1 MARTNLERLVENA
14 VSQVLE
20 RHLAQA
26 RAELVQ
32 RVLEEIQAELPTG
45 AASSG
50 SETSDLLQD
59 VAAIHAGKTQKEV
72 LRALLDATVR
82 YCGRSVLFVVKS
94 GAAAG
99 WQARGF
105 DHGDGIKDF
114 ALDLSASAPGNVMAT
129 RSALRGPVAEMDAQF
144 IAQFGAPASDQILL
158 VPLHLKDK
166 VAALVYADGGPA
178 AAGKLNCD
186 AVELLVEATSAWLE
200 VASLRKQAAKE
211 EAEGAVEQ
219 AEAPPVPAQA
229 APAYSDP
236 FAAHVPQH
244 AVAAAPAEVAV
255 AAASSAEVVSTGDM
269 GAAAPARA
277 ADTFAQLSPEDA
289 EIHRKAQRFARLLM
303 DEVKLYNQAKVAE
316 GRKNKDLY
324 DRLRDDIE
332 KSKAA
337 YNKRYGQSI
346 AAGADYFHQELIAS
360 LAGDDVSLLGPNF
373 HR

>member
-26 RAELVQ
+26 REELIQ
-32 RVLEEIQAELPTG
+32 RVVQDIQAEMPAG

-72 LRALLDATVR
+72 LRALLDASVR
-82 YCGRSVLFVVKS
+82 YCGRSALFVVKS
-94 GAAAG
+94 GAASG

-105 DHGDGIKDF
+105 DQNDGVKDF
-114 ALDLSASAPGNVMAT
+114 ALDLSATAPDNAMAT
-129 RSALRGPVAEMDAQF
+129 RSAVRGPVAEMDGQF
-144 IAQFGAPASDQILL
+144 IAQFGAPAEDGILL

-166 VAALVYADGGPA
+166 VAALVYADGGQ
-178 AAGKLNCD
+178 AGKLNCD
-186 AVELLVEATSAWLE
+186 AVELLVAATSAWLE
-200 VASLRKQAAKE
+200 VAALRKQAAKE
-211 EAEGAVEQ
+211 ETENAAAEP
-219 AEAPPVPAQA
+219 AEAPPVAAQAA
-229 APAYSDP
+229 APAYADP
-236 FAAHVPQH
+236 FAAHVPHH
-244 AVAAAPAEVAV
+244 AVEPAPAEAAA
-255 AAASSAEVVSTGDM
+255 AAASAAEVVPTGDM

-277 ADTFAQLSPEDA
+277 ADTLAQLSPEDA
-289 EIHRKAQRFARLLM
+289 EVHRKAQRFARLLIE
-303 DEVKLYNQAKVAE
+303 EVKLYNQAKVAE

-324 DRLRDDIE
+324 DRLRDDLE

-337 YNKRYGQSI
+337 YHKRYGQTV
-346 AAGADYFHQELIAS
+346 AASADYFNQELIAS
-360 LAGDDVSLLGPNF
+360 LAEDDVSLLGPNF

>member
-1 MARTNLERLVENA
+1 MARNLERLVENA

-26 RAELVQ
+26 REELIQ
-32 RVLEEIQAELPTG
+32 RVLQDVQAEMPAG
-45 AASSG
+45 GVSSG

-72 LRALLDATVR
+72 LRALLDASVR

-94 GAAAG
+94 GAATG
-99 WQARGF
+99 WQARGL
-105 DHGDGIKDF
+105 DQNDGIKDF
-114 ALDLSASAPGNVMAT
+114 ALDLSATAPGNVMAT
-129 RSALRGPVAEMDAQF
+129 RSAVRGPVAEMDSQF
-144 IAQFGAPASDQILL
+144 IAQFGAPAEDRILL

-166 VAALVYADGGPA
+166 VAALVYADSGPS
-178 AAGKLNCD
+178 GKLNCD
-186 AVELLVEATSAWLE
+186 AVELLVAATSAWLE

-211 EAEGAVEQ
+211 ESEAAAAEATQ
-219 AEAPPVPAQA
+219 APPVSVQA
-229 APAYSDP
+229 TPAYADP

-244 AVAAAPAEVAV
+244 AVEPAPVEAAAAV
-255 AAASSAEVVSTGDM
+255 ASAAEVVPTGDM

-277 ADTFAQLSPEDA
+277 ADTLAQLSPEDA
-289 EIHRKAQRFARLLM
+289 EIHRKAQRFARLLIE
-303 DEVKLYNQAKVAE
+303 EVKLYNQAKVAE

-324 DRLRDDIE
+324 DRLRDDVE

-337 YNKRYGQSI
+337 YHKRYGQTV
-346 AAGADYFHQELIAS
+346 AASADYFNQELIAS
-360 LAGDDVSLLGPNF
+360 LAEDDISLLGPNF

>member
-20 RHLAQA
+20 HHIAQA
-26 RAELVQ
+26 REELVQ
-32 RVLEEIQAELPTG
+32 RVLEEVRAEMSAG
-45 AASSG
+45 AVSG
-50 SETSDLLQD
+50 ERETSNLLQD

-94 GAAAG
+94 GAATG

-105 DHGDGIKDF
+105 DNSDGIKDF
-114 ALDLSASAPGNVMAT
+114 ALDLSAAAPGNVMAT
-129 RSALRGPVAEMDAQF
+129 RSAVRGPVAEMDAQF
-144 IAQFGAPASDQILL
+144 IAQFGAPANGQTLL

-166 VAALVYADGGPA
+166 VAALVYADGGMS
-178 AAGKLNCD
+178 AAGTLNCD
-186 AVELLVEATSAWLE
+186 AVELLVAATSAWLE

-211 EAEGAVEQ
+211 EAEGTTVEH
-219 AEAPPVPAQA
+219 AEAPPVPPHT

-244 AVAAAPAEVAV
+244 AVAPARAEEVPPTGNV
-255 AAASSAEVVSTGDM
+255 A
-269 GAAAPARA
+269 AAAPARA
-277 ADTFAQLSPEDA
+277 ADAFAQLSPEDA
-289 EIHRKAQRFARLLM
+289 EIHRKARRFARLLT

-337 YNKRYGQSI
+337 YHKRYGQSV
-346 AAGADYFHQELIAS
+346 AAGADYFNQELIAS
-360 LAGDDVSLLGPNF
+360 LAEDDVSLLGPNF
-373 HR
+373 HRS

>member
-1 MARTNLERLVENA
+1 MAGANLEQLVENA

-20 RHLAQA
+20 RHIAHA
-26 RAELVQ
+26 REELIQ
-32 RVLEEIQAELPTG
+32 RILEEVQTEVPAG
-45 AASSG
+45 AASSP

-72 LRALLDATVR
+72 LRALLDAAVR

-94 GAAAG
+94 GTATG

-105 DHGDGIKDF
+105 DDGEGIKDF
-114 ALDLSASAPGNVMAT
+114 ALDLSAAAPGDVMAT
-129 RSALRGPVAEMDAQF
+129 RSAQRSSVAAMDAQF
-144 IAQFGAPASDQILL
+144 IAQFGAPANQQILL

-178 AAGKLNCD
+178 DGGKLNCD
-186 AVELLVEATSAWLE
+186 AVELLVAATSAWLE

-211 EAEGAVEQ
+211 EAEGAAVEH
-219 AEAPPVPAQA
+219 AGAPPVHAQA
-229 APAYSDP
+229 SPAYADP

-244 AVAAAPAEVAV
+244 AVAVAPAEAA
-255 AAASSAEVVSTGDM
+255 AAASSAEVVPAGSM
-269 GAAAPARA
+269 AAAAPARA
-277 ADTFAQLSPEDA
+277 ADTLAQLSPEEA
-289 EIHRKAQRFARLLM
+289 EIHRKARRFARLLM

-337 YNKRYGQSI
+337 YHKRYGQST

-360 LAGDDVSLLGPNF
+360 LAEDDVSLLGPNF